1 METYRKQLLEV
12 NFHSQTL
19 THYTIERKEDVELLI
34 MKICKAKG
42 ARPVKRS
49 EIKFALDSTE
59 AKLRYEFNS
68 VSRTEFFKQLNFH
81 NKRKLVF

>member
-1 METYRKQLLEV
+1 
-12 NFHSQTL
+12 
-19 THYTIERKEDVELLI
+19 

-49 EIKFALDSTE
+49 EIKFALESTE